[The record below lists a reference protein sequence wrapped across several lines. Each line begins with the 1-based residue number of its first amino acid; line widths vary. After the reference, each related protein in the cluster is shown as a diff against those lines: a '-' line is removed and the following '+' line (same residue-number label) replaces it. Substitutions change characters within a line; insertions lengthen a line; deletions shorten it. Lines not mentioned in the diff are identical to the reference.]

1 MFSSKNPTF
10 ISSRRRNCSVQITF
24 SRSAGS
30 DFPSLRTLH
39 LGDNHL
45 PQLPETIG
53 NLRGLMCLSRSRFFF
68 CVFFGWSL
76 AAWNVWD
83 VYNWYTCNSTHFG
96 DIKLRSHVPV
106 VPQEAVAEVSR
117 IGNL

>member
-68 CVFFGWSL
+68 VFFLGGHWLLGMSGMSTIGTL
-76 AAWNVWD
+76 ATALILVISN
-83 VYNWYTCNSTHFG
+83 Y
-96 DIKLRSHVPV
+96 
-106 VPQEAVAEVSR
+106 VAMYQ
-117 IGNL
+117 